1 VHSTIEE
8 SQQNITSKFDLEDK
22 IYNCKDCYKKYKSKK
37 FATDHMLKCKKIQSK
52 YECEGCHLICSSRQ
66 SLARHKDNICK
77 SINILPLVNNDS
89 SSSTTA
95 AIGGASINVEGN
107 HNTLTANTTNIVNI
121 LTFPEDKSSNFDFV
135 CDKITKEVM
144 KRIISNSPNAA
155 VGFKRFISEV
165 LEKHP
170 ENRCITKIN
179 PNVAYSKVHTNDGN
193 WDLISDKEAYPIFTH
208 HMTTAAMGK
217 LIEFKKDLRKLF
229 EKLKNFEGFIT
240 DINENDESVNYED
253 TIYAI
258 KLLIINISKKWELD
272 L

>member
-52 YECEGCHLICSSRQ
+52 YECEGCHLIC
-66 SLARHKDNICK
+66 
-77 SINILPLVNNDS
+77 
-89 SSSTTA
+89 SSTTA